1 MSHTSG
7 AAHLAKIYGTEDD
20 KVNCHFFFKI
30 GACRHGDTCQRKH
43 YRPPFSQTIL
53 IKHMWYNPMI
63 PVVNSG
69 GDIRLMDKARLQD
82 DFNIFYEEI
91 YEEMRK
97 FGKVEDIQVLE
108 NLGNHM
114 IGNVYVKFSDEEE
127 ADVALKTLHGRFYAG
142 RQLECEF
149 SSVTDFRDSRCR
161 SFDQDFCNREVWCN
175 FMHVR
180 EPSKSLREY
189 LRKTYNYS
197 GGRARGR
204 ASMAEVN
211 RGDGGGRG
219 GGRGRGGGGGR
230 RGDGRHY
237 GGGSDDSRSRS
248 RDRDRRGGR
257 DRRDRSRSRSRSRD
271 RGRDRSRDRGRD
283 RR

>member
-1 MSHTSG
+1 MQDSG
-7 AAHLAKIYGTEDD
+7 AAHLARIYGTEDD

-69 GDIRLMDKARLQD
+69 GDIRYMDMAKLQD
-82 DFNIFYEEI
+82 DFNTFYEEV

-97 FGKVEDIQVLE
+97 FGKVEDVQVLE

-127 ADVALKTLHGRFYAG
+127 ADTALKALHGRFYAG

-161 SFDQDFCNREVWCN
+161 SFDQDYCSREVWCN

-180 EPSKSLREY
+180 EPSKALRQY
-189 LRKTYNYS
+189 LHKTYAYE
-197 GGRARGR
+197 GGRAQGR
-204 ASMAEVN
+204 ASMADAN
-211 RGDGGGRG
+211 RGDAGRM
-219 GGRGRGGGGGR
+219 RGRGGVPGYGGR
-230 RGDGRHY
+230 R
-237 GGGSDDSRSRS
+237 DD
-248 RDRDRRGGR
+248 
-257 DRRDRSRSRSRSRD
+257 SRSRSRD
-271 RGRDRSRDRGRD
+271 RGRDRRGRD
-283 RR
+283 RSRSRDRDRDRRRGDSRDRR